1 MVGILIILKGIF
13 MIFILTVGKQFFFIE
28 EVFFNLVQIVEETL
42 NFMAKIFNAKPE
54 FNIGF
59 M

>member
-1 MVGILIILKGIF
+1 